1 MRCFYHWTA
10 ISVYW
15 KVRRNEPKRLGNQI
29 EQNLTIGRTRTRWA
43 RRDEHY
49 RGELVAGIADEHA
62 GLAHGAV
69 PDRDALDE
77 LGHAHLSPPRPPS
90 PAQAAALRP
99 RLLTLSLTVRT
110 GSSSYC
116 SEKQHQQASRKG
128 QERNGCLALL
138 VSSKKAGH

>member
-1 MRCFYHWTA
+1 MNHEA
-10 ISVYW
+10 
-15 KVRRNEPKRLGNQI
+15 
-29 EQNLTIGRTRTRWA
+29 
-43 RRDEHY
+43 DEMGVAKDASAY
-49 RGELVAGIADEHA
+49 RGELVAGVADEHA

-90 PAQAAALRP
+90 PARAMALRP
-99 RLLTLSLTVRT
+99 RLPTLSLIVQT